1 MEAAAKKRTYN
12 LPPGMIEEVRNMAS
26 ALHVSQD
33 SVVERSIREYA
44 RLQRDIAHE
53 SAWAVAAADPEF
65 QAEMASLASE
75 FSADDLAAWER

>member
-1 MEAAAKKRTYN
+1 MGTTSKKRTYN
-12 LPPGMIEEVRNMAS
+12 LSPGMIEEVCHLAD

-53 SAWAVAAADPEF
+53 SAWAAVASDAEF
-65 QAEMASLASE
+65 QTEMATLASE
-75 FSADDLAAWER
+75 FAADDLAAWER